1 MPASYASDGLVLGLT
16 SSKVGFD
23 YSGVSYL
30 PDSAI
35 AASAARQTTDTSA
48 DNAEVDGILQS
59 DAIIETEVRAG
70 LWDSAKYQLFLV
82 NYDDLSMGS
91 VIVSAGRLGVVT
103 LNDGSFKF
111 ELLSWRNLLKQ
122 NVQIATSQTCRVR
135 VLGDSQCKVSLSGRV
150 HSVTASALS
159 DDWLTVTTNDT
170 QASGYY
176 VYGVAEGTSGANS
189 NVQRQIV
196 SNSSGSIVLAEPFP
210 SVISSGDT
218 FSLTQG
224 CDRNWLTCK
233 NVFSN
238 TINFHGEPFVP
249 GNDNALQ
256 VGYGN

>member
-1 MPASYASDGLVLGLT
+1 MAAAEPSCSGNQHEDWQSAHTPTSAISSDMPAHASRRIARRSACACFSTRSDGLVLGLT

-59 DAIIETEVRAG
+59 DATIETEVRGGVAG
-70 LWDSAKYQLFLV
+70 IGKYQLFLV

-122 NVQIATSQTCRVR
+122 NVH
-135 VLGDSQCKVSLSGRV
+135 VSYFADVQSAGARRLS
-150 HSVTASALS
+150 
-159 DDWLTVTTNDT
+159 
-170 QASGYY
+170 
-176 VYGVAEGTSGANS
+176 
-189 NVQRQIV
+189 VQGKFVGPR
-196 SNSSGSIVLAEPFP
+196 PFGHCIR
-210 SVISSGDT
+210 S
-218 FSLTQG
+218 F
-224 CDRNWLTCK
+224 
-233 NVFSN
+233 
-238 TINFHGEPFVP
+238 
-249 GNDNALQ
+249 
-256 VGYGN
+256 